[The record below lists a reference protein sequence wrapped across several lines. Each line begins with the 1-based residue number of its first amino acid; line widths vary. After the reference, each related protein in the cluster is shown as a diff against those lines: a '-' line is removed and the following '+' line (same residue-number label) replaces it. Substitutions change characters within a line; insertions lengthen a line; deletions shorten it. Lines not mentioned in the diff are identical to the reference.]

1 MFEKDVLPKIG
12 ALAVE
17 DVRKGHV
24 IAVVDALLSRGVQRM
39 AKMIFSLVRQMFRFA
54 QDRDIIENDP
64 TAAIRKA
71 KIGGKDVE
79 RDRVLSDAE
88 IRDLRAKLPEAR
100 VLDSTEIAVWLC
112 LSTLCRIGELLRAR
126 WAEVDFDNR
135 TWRIPPENSKNGKPH
150 LIYLSDFAHRNFRE
164 LYQLTGVIQTDD
176 GFKKP
181 TEWCFPDRSGENAVC
196 SKTVTKQL
204 GDRQRDT
211 AAMSRRSQEISALK
225 LQGGNWTPHDL
236 RRTGPGIASVVPG

>member
-1 MFEKDVLPKIG
+1 
-12 ALAVE
+12 
-17 DVRKGHV
+17 
-24 IAVVDALLSRGVQRM
+24 
-39 AKMIFSLVRQMFRFA
+39 MIFSLVRQMFRFA

-88 IRDLRAKLPEAR
+88 IRDLRAKLPGAR

-150 LIYLSDFAHRNFRE
+150 LIYLNRWIENSSGTTACGLLAAGTLHRFHAGKDVRQKFILANS
-164 LYQLTGVIQTDD
+164 LA
-176 GFKKP
+176 
-181 TEWCFPDRSGENAVC
+181 SGNRG
-196 SKTVTKQL
+196 T
-204 GDRQRDT
+204 
-211 AAMSRRSQEISALK
+211 
-225 LQGGNWTPHDL
+225 
-236 RRTGPGIASVVPG
+236 